1 MTLPDPPH
9 TPAAPGQAAGAVP
22 AAPPGPAV
30 KDGRPERWRPW
41 HGQPRARDVL
51 CVAAIAASALYS
63 AAMIP
68 LTPMLIDS
76 HPLLLELLAGSS
88 TSVLAGG
95 AFAEV
100 HGTPPAVVVAA
111 ALPAMMRSDWIL
123 WWAGRLW
130 GKRIVD
136 RLGRHHP
143 RVSLAERRGTRF
155 AVPLVAMAAFLPG
168 GTQSPLY
175 AAAGWLGVPLPLFV
189 LADAIGT
196 TVWVSLLT
204 AFGYLLGQ
212 DGVRMAGLVSHYA
225 LAAICVPVLIAAA
238 PHLWR
243 AWRRRTGPAAA
254 VVPVPC
260 ESAAERAPAR

>member
-1 MTLPDPPH
+1 MTLPDPPP
-9 TPAAPGQAAGAVP
+9 TPAAPGL
-22 AAPPGPAV
+22 AAPQASGQQ
-30 KDGRPERWRPW
+30 RWRPW
-41 HGQPRARDVL
+41 HGQARPRDVL
-51 CVAAIAASALYS
+51 CVTAIAASILYS

-68 LTPMLIDS
+68 LTPMLISS
-76 HPLLLELLAGSS
+76 HPLLLEMLAGSNA
-88 TSVLAGG
+88 SVLAGG

-100 HGTPPAVVVAA
+100 HGMPPVVVVAA

-130 GKRIVD
+130 GRRIVD

-143 RVSLAERRGTRF
+143 RVTLAERHGTRF
-155 AVPLVAMAAFLPG
+155 AAPLVALAAFLPG

-175 AAAGWLGVPLPLFV
+175 AAAGWLGLPLPLFL

-196 TVWVSLLT
+196 TLWVSLLT

-212 DGVRMAGLVSHYA
+212 DGVRMAALVSHYA
-225 LAAICVPVLIAAA
+225 LAAICVPVLTAIA

-243 AWRRRTGPAAA
+243 AWRRRSRASAAA

-260 ESAAERAPAR
+260 ESAAEGGAPAR